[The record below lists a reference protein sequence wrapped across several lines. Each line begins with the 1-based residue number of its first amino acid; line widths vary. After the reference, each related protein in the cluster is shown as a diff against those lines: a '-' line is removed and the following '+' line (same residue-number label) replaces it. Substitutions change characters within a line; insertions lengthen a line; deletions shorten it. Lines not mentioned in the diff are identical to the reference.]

1 MKLIKFRRCED
12 KSEIVKR
19 GVVPI
24 PFYFLIFIFLTATAG
39 AGGSVFWIMKK
50 DNEVEKERRV
60 KIFLQNQIKERDI
73 LLQQNRQEI
82 DQLKRRVEILDAI
95 QDLSKADLPENDK
108 RKIAKEVDEAS
119 QKYGYNPMFLLALM
133 STESSLRP
141 SVESSKGAHGL
152 MQLMPNTGRALSRQ
166 VRESP
171 AIVGEEKIDA
181 ADLPHYRE
189 IEGNITLG
197 ALYLTKLML
206 QYKSL
211 EKAVYA
217 YNLGPAIYDKRAKEG
232 GPMPRQYYAKI
243 INKYHKLVQEQER
256 QEPVPNLYAM
266 DNASLFARAD
276 PYDY

>member
-1 MKLIKFRRCED
+1 MKLIKLRRYED
-12 KSEIVKR
+12 KREIVKR
-19 GVVPI
+19 GAIPI
-24 PFYFLIFIFLTATAG
+24 PFFFLIFIFLTMTAG

-95 QDLSKADLPENDK
+95 QELSKAELPENDK
-108 RKIAKEVDEAS
+108 RKIAKEVDEVS
-119 QKYGYNPMFLLALM
+119 QKYGYHPMFLLALM

-152 MQLMPNTGRALSRQ
+152 MQLMPSTGRALTRQ

-171 AIVGEEKIDA
+171 AIVGEEKIEA

-217 YNLGPAIYDKRAKEG
+217 YNLGPVIYDKRVKEG
-232 GPMPRQYYAKI
+232 GAMPRRYYAKI
-243 INKYHKLVQEQER
+243 MSKYHKLVQEQER
-256 QEPVPNLYAM
+256 QEPVPNLYAL
-266 DNASLFARAD
+266 DNAPLVARAD
-276 PYDY
+276 PFD